1 MAELASGAVSS
12 LLGVIRNEAL
22 LLGGVR
28 GDVQF
33 IKEEMESMKSFL
45 AHLARTACN
54 NCIDLYLYRGN
65 PGIHRARGGLRR
77 YLWWASW
84 FLHKLVAKHRAA
96 EQLRQLKDRARD
108 VGERRLRYGVEVPMK
123 RAAPAG
129 ALSSTQADA
138 PGGCCAPGG
147 DDEEDSDD
155 QLLVATTTHYSDRRA
170 IIEPRTLDDYVEAKL
185 LKAFGSWT
193 REFAPGAS
201 VALSMVIVA
210 PYTYQDV
217 LSLAQKTLLLGP
229 DRHAGYDRVVQVDI
243 QAVHYDFLPLSL
255 KDVVYYILREL
266 EHSISQTQEGDTDQ
280 GEGAEEGHPDSLQD
294 NYGKYG
300 IYFEKNEFL
309 CKIKATI
316 KEMKI
321 DEKLDKIAM
330 SSDTLA
336 RPHKG
341 GQLKQKDVDQLELD
355 VIFQLLHK
363 LPEWDDKSIDKIAI
377 KFKEHMEADKKGNM
391 LIEQMGRGGGGETTT
406 KHMKE
411 KEDGDETTNHVE
423 EAQEEAN
430 HMEEG
435 KEEEEEEVT
444 KQQRAPIRLN
454 VSQYAHILKQVFLTS
469 RSETLQD
476 QQQDVSS
483 AKHAIKTTTT
493 TLSEDQIKKMIN
505 HTKQEILRELQE
517 GIYEQSQAR
526 GKSDVLGPNTVAIL
540 EETEKNSFENKEI
553 EKKMHKMKEELKEQ
567 LEIKWLVDKI
577 KHHLKNDCPLIILR
591 IDKMMGVSTW
601 NDIRYALGLLQCGAD
616 LLIVTTTKDTHLAKE
631 YCYPSPGE
639 PIDYSLDG
647 LYYDTVLKLTNQN
660 EDNYDTKIFHDIL
673 KECDPHEFCMKIFT
687 HALYAN
693 PKRSNE
699 ELHKLHRNLQALPK
713 SFNVSAKKMFMFSYN
728 DLPKEYKSCLL
739 YLVIFPLGHKIRRST
754 LIARWVTEGLTL
766 KEDWPSSVSQA
777 NRCFDALVY
786 QCLVYPAHIGVTGKV
801 QSCVVD
807 KLVHGFIT
815 TIARKQHIV
824 ETRLSHHLARHFSI
838 FNDLQL
844 RSSDKIDKF
853 FQRLSEPSRVSLLK
867 VLDLEGSRCINGKI
881 QRYVKDIC
889 NKMLLL
895 KYLSLKGTDI
905 TYLPSE
911 INNLRELEV
920 LDIWQTKVPA
930 YATANVLL
938 LKLKRLLAG
947 HISLNPTNPDTI
959 DSVQIPQKIDKMIN
973 MEVLSN
979 VKVQSSKEFKDIG
992 KLWQLRKLEFP
1003 ADIRSHLQ
1011 YNPKRLESLSIRGT
1025 TLKGHLFPLFT
1036 KNVNN
1041 NLIKITLSSTQL
1053 NQDDLNVLTKL
1064 SKLRCI
1070 RLRRIA
1076 CLESNLTF
1084 RKDELKYLKYLLVEG
1099 SNLINIT
1106 FEDGAACELQKMVLS
1121 FTSIESISGAETL
1134 PKLEDLEL
1142 NNNSCNRL
1150 LSSFD
1155 DAKKITKLTLRGTL
1169 LKQDDLDILA
1179 KKPNV
1184 RCLELLDRSCDA
1196 SQNQITFKKDEFTK
1210 LNLLIVDCS
1219 SIAKIIFASGS
1230 APKLE
1235 KIIWSP
1241 FTSLSDIDNLPRL
1254 KELEF
1259 NGAHVPN
1266 VLYQAI
1272 GKHNNKPKIKC
1283 SEPETQD
1290 ETNGDEQEDDGT
1302 ARFSLFWKRQ
1312 IIPNRNAFIRMD
1324 VGLDSEPPDS
1334 SEWEIGDG
1342 HSVEVTLDDDKIL
1355 VNPNPSNEH
1364 GSTKEEDEESIF
1376 QYHSLELDPM
1386 TPSLS
1391 KLSTIQLFVKKSLYR
1406 QCIHQGRNKPS

>member
-45 AHLARTACN
+45 AHLARWEPPGGEHDEQVRTWMNQVRLLAQDCN

-65 PGIHRARGGLRR
+65 PDIHRARGGLRR

-108 VGERRLRYGVEVPMK
+108 VGERRLRYGVEVPTK
-123 RAAPAG
+123 RAAE

-155 QLLVATTTHYSDRRA
+155 QLLVATTTHYSGRRA

-210 PYTYQDV
+210 PYTYRDV

-255 KDVVYYILREL
+255 KDVLYYILREL

-280 GEGAEEGHPDSLQD
+280 SEGAEEGHPDSLQD

-309 CKIKATI
+309 CKIKASI
-316 KEMKI
+316 EEMKI
-321 DEKLDKIAM
+321 DEKLDKTTM

-336 RPHKG
+336 RPQKG
-341 GQLKQKDVDQLELD
+341 GQLKQKDMDQLELD

-377 KFKEHMEADKKGNM
+377 KFKEHMEADKKGNR
-391 LIEQMGRGGGGETTT
+391 LKEQMGRGGGETTT

-435 KEEEEEEVT
+435 KEEEEEVT
-444 KQQRAPIRLN
+444 KQHRAPIRLN
-454 VSQYAHILKQVFLTS
+454 VSQYAHILQQVFLTS
-469 RSETLQD
+469 RSENLQD

-483 AKHAIKTTTT
+483 TKHAIRTTTT
-493 TLSEDQIKKMIN
+493 TLGEDQIKKMID
-505 HTKQEILRELQE
+505 HAKQEILWELQE

-526 GKSDVLGPNTVAIL
+526 GKPDVLRPNTVAIF

-567 LEIKWLVDKI
+567 LEIKWFVDKI

-639 PIDYSLDG
+639 PIDYSLAG

-673 KECDPHEFCMKIFT
+673 KECEPHEFCMKIFT

-699 ELHKLHRNLQALPK
+699 ELHKLHRNLQDLPK

-739 YLVIFPLGHKIRRST
+739 YLAIFPLGHKIRRST

-786 QCLVYPAHIGVTGKV
+786 RCLVYPAHIGVTGKV

-853 FQRLSEPSRVSLLK
+853 FQRLSESSRVSLLK

-889 NKMLLL
+889 SKMLLL

-920 LDIWQTKVPA
+920 LDIRQTKVPA

-959 DSVQIPQKIDKMIN
+959 VSVQIPQKIDKMIN

-979 VKVQSSKEFKDIG
+979 VKVQSSKDFKDIG
-992 KLWQLRKLEFP
+992 KLWQLRKLGVAIDDKNSHLKILLQTISDLHECLRSLSITLPISRHEGTPSNAEFP
-1003 ADIRSHLQ
+1003 ADIRSRLQ

-1036 KNVNN
+1036 KNVHN

-1076 CLESNLTF
+1076 CPESNLTF

-1272 GKHNNKPKIKC
+1272 GKHKNKPKIKC

-1312 IIPNRNAFIRMD
+1312 
-1324 VGLDSEPPDS
+1324 V
-1334 SEWEIGDG
+1334 
-1342 HSVEVTLDDDKIL
+1342 
-1355 VNPNPSNEH
+1355 
-1364 GSTKEEDEESIF
+1364 
-1376 QYHSLELDPM
+1376 
-1386 TPSLS
+1386 
-1391 KLSTIQLFVKKSLYR
+1391 
-1406 QCIHQGRNKPS
+1406 